1 MDEVLQAIIELK
13 ALALLEV
20 TRYPATFRAL
30 DVVQK
35 IAGWE
40 RASVAGDDSF
50 CMIKKVCQIYQET
63 MDNMKGW

>member
-1 MDEVLQAIIELK
+1 MDDVLQAIIELK
-13 ALALLEV
+13 ALALRQV
-20 TRYPATFRAL
+20 VRYPATFRAL
-30 DVVQK
+30 DVVER

-40 RASVAGDDSF
+40 RLSVVGDSF

>member
-13 ALALLEV
+13 ALALRQVME
-20 TRYPATFRAL
+20 YPATFRAL